1 MARNNTHSLA
11 RKAVTAALVALLA
24 FDGMPAPAFAEAI
37 ASSDS
42 EFVTTVDGGQQVID
56 IDLPDEQSADGLG
69 EDVSAADVP
78 GADDALA
85 DEQVIV
91 SAEETPTDEGALGD
105 EPLIVE
111 VEQDDVQSMVG
122 EGQADGT
129 SAEDEAVIEV
139 VEQGGDS
146 AQNKIST
153 RNSTLTTKNSTRK
166 KLTSSCVAKVGNKA
180 YTGKAIKPKPAV
192 KVAGLKLKLNRDYTL
207 SYKNNKKVGT
217 ATIIVKGKGKYK
229 GTVRRKFKIVRAS
242 IGKATVSG
250 YKSSYTYT
258 GKAIKPQVTVKRG
271 SITLKKGTHYTVS
284 YGANT
289 QVGTGSITIKGK
301 GAYKGTKKI
310 TFQIKAKVVTYY
322 KLKRDTWN
330 FENLNLSTPLE
341 FCKKFYGASQG
352 STLYYNAELYQS
364 SGQCYGMAATVGAV
378 RKYGYPSAKS
388 FHSGS
393 TYASNLYQV
402 KEGWVSTSN
411 GLSARDYVRYGQL
424 TQFESG
430 LNAECSRNYENYSG
444 LVSAIRTAVAGGTPI
459 VIDLFGDEGGH
470 TVFPIGIKS
479 STSASTA
486 ISIYDSN
493 FPGEAQTLTLYK
505 TDGAYNKYFSYS
517 GDCGWGL
524 SYLSWETPCDD
535 LQSFFTRQHDVA
547 NGWIGNN
554 SRYTLY
560 ALSSA
565 MKATINGKE
574 YDLSKN
580 SGYDNKLIVPV
591 HNLNGKMH
599 SDSHLYWIRDDAG
612 EVTFSGIDE
621 EATITVAAQTGGVE
635 ATVESGSEV
644 AVDVRNFDDN
654 GVTVSGDEGDEFSV
668 RFFDDDGTG
677 TLEEVTVSGTV
688 DEDQIVE
695 ATQDGDAI
703 EVTGADD
710 VIEE

>member
-24 FDGMPAPAFAEAI
+24 FDGVPAQAFAEA
-37 ASSDS
+37 ASLSDS
-42 EFVTTVDGGQQVID
+42 ESVITVDNVGQTID
-56 IDLPDEQSADGLG
+56 IDMPDEESADGLG
-69 EDVSAADVP
+69 EDSPADDGL
-78 GADDALA
+78 GADDAIA
-85 DEQVIV
+85 DEQAIV
-91 SAEETPTDEGALGD
+91 STEETHIDEGTLGD

-111 VEQDDVQSMVG
+111 AEQDDAQTAVG
-122 EGQADGT
+122 EGHVAGT
-129 SAEDEAVIEV
+129 SAKDEAVIEA
-139 VEQGGDS
+139 VEQGEDS
-146 AQNKIST
+146 EQSKTSA
-153 RNSTLTTKNSTRK
+153 RNTTLTTKNSTRV

-192 KVAGLKLKLNRDYTL
+192 KVAGRKLKLNRDYTL

-217 ATIIVKGKGKYK
+217 ATIIVKGKGTYK

-258 GKAIKPQVTVKRG
+258 GKAIKPQVTVKHG

-301 GAYKGTKKI
+301 GAYKGTKRI
-310 TFQIKAKVVTYY
+310 SFQIKAKVITYY

-341 FCKKFYGASQG
+341 FCKNIYGASQG
-352 STLYYNAELYQS
+352 SALYYNAELYQS
-364 SGQCYGMAATVGAV
+364 SGQCYGMAATVGAI
-378 RKYGYPSAKS
+378 RKYGYPSAKT

-424 TQFESG
+424 AQFESG
-430 LNAECSRNYENYSG
+430 LSAECARNYENYSG
-444 LVSAIRTAVAGGTPI
+444 LVSAVRTAAAGGTPI
-459 VIDLFGDEGGH
+459 VIDFFGREGGH
-470 TVFPIGIKS
+470 SVFPIGIKS
-479 STSASTA
+479 NTSASTV

-505 TDGAYNKYFSYS
+505 SNGTYNKYFSFS
-517 GDCGWGL
+517 GDCGWGFE
-524 SYLSWETPCDD
+524 YLSWETPCDD
-535 LQSFFTRQHDVA
+535 LQSLFSSQHDVA
-547 NGWIGNN
+547 SGWLRNN

-560 ALSSA
+560 ALSSG

-574 YDLSKN
+574 YDLSKD

-591 HNLNGKMH
+591 HNRSGKMD
-599 SDSHLYWIRDDAG
+599 SDTHLYWIRDDAG

-654 GVTVSGDEGDEFSV
+654 GVTVSGEEGDEFSV

-677 TLEEVTVSGTV
+677 ALEEVTVSGTV
-688 DEDQIVE
+688 DEDQKVE
-695 ATQDGDAI
+695 ASQDGDAI
-703 EVTGADD
+703 EVVGADD